1 MPIYFNTYAGL
12 PWYVARTYANLQR
25 GITSILFAAVPLRAA
40 NDANHA
46 E

>member
-12 PWYVARTYANLQR
+12 PWCVARTYPHLQR

-40 NDANHA
+40 NDA
-46 E
+46 